1 MNQENIQ
8 EQISSNSCMIDN
20 CTTQESNHK
29 ISKKKD
35 SNTKIEYFENF
46 SAYQQ
51 SIREKKIN
59 LLDSTYEHKS
69 VDSKEK
75 IIKLL
80 ELEYED
86 LERQQSLLH
95 YSNEEMLICDP
106 NDVEII
112 ECRAENL
119 KFIQNNLKRM
129 KEIKEEL
136 LNLEKEHPYVSKD
149 IFKIEKFEKVE
160 TTRSEVQKFIEDK
173 NSRREILIESN
184 NNYDQKHTNHIEEIL
199 QELEL

>member
-20 CTTQESNHK
+20 CTTQESNNK

-160 TTRSEVQKFIEDK
+160 TTQSVVQKFIEDK

-184 NNYDQKHTNHIEEIL
+184 NNYDEKHTNHIEEIL